1 MSERKL
7 DEIHCG
13 MPRCDIWMR
22 AIAMPADTN
31 PHGQIFGGWLMSQM
45 DLAGGT
51 CANRRARGTVSTVA
65 VDSMTFHQPVFV
77 GDQLTCYCDILRV
90 GRTSIAVRVEA
101 WVRRFNS
108 DEVVKVTEGVYTYVA
123 IDENR
128 KPRPVPP
135 E

>member
-1 MSERKL
+1 MNERNPE
-7 DEIHCG
+7 EIHCG

-22 AIAMPADTN
+22 SIAMPADTN

-51 CANRRARGTVSTVA
+51 CANHRARGTVSTVA
-65 VDSMTFHQPVFV
+65 VDSMTFHQPVYV
-77 GDQLTCYCDILRV
+77 GDQLTCYCDIVRI
-90 GRTSIAVRVEA
+90 GRTSIAVKVEA

-108 DEVVKVTEGVYTYVA
+108 NEVVKVTEGLYTYVA

-128 KPRPVPP
+128 RPRPVPP

>member
-1 MSERKL
+1 MNERIPGEL
-7 DEIHCG
+7 HCG

-22 AIAMPADTN
+22 SIAMPADTN

-65 VDSMTFHQPVFV
+65 VDSMAFHQPVFV

-90 GRTSIAVRVEA
+90 GRTSIAVKVEA

-108 DEVVKVTEGVYTYVA
+108 DEVIKVTEGVYTYVA